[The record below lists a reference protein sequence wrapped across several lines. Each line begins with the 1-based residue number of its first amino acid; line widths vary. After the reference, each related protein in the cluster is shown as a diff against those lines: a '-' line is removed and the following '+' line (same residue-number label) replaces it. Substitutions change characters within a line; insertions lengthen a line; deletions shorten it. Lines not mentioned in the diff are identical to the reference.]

1 MENGKGKEGKK
12 KTSAVYAG
20 GRVLSAFSP
29 LIFLFWLGGLVTLA
43 EIWAL
48 GILLNISSFL
58 FLVVLLSVD
67 KINRGSTKREKIKP

>member
-1 MENGKGKEGKK
+1 M
-12 KTSAVYAG
+12 
-20 GRVLSAFSP
+20 
-29 LIFLFWLGGLVTLA
+29 TLA